1 MIKYNLEY
9 PEKQQIILKRL
20 PQFDEKGIL
29 DLFHELKDD
38 MTNREEL
45 DNFVVQAMIIVQDK
59 VNKENPM
66 HQRHNLAEHFIRQY
80 SNKERL
86 PVRLTLYRIIK

>member
-9 PEKQQIILKRL
+9 PEKQETILNRL
-20 PQFDEKGIL
+20 RKYDEKSTL
-29 DLFHELKDD
+29 DLFHELRHD
-38 MTNREEL
+38 MIEREEL

-59 VNKENPM
+59 INGNNPN
-66 HQRHNLAEHFIRQY
+66 HIKYDLAEYFIRQY